1 MRRLRTI
8 LVRMP
13 NLRAALPI
21 LAALLL
27 GVAAPVVPVSAGEIY
42 RWTDARGRLHFSQ
55 DIRHVPPA
63 QRERALRE
71 AKQRPV
77 HDPLQV
83 YDSSGSGSG
92 SSRDTEPVPAA
103 RTTRSARGTMR
114 IPFERHGTLMRVE
127 VLLNG
132 RVRAPFFIDT
142 GASGVSIP
150 WSVAQQLGIQVTDE
164 TPRIDVRTANGIV
177 SEPIVQLRS
186 VQLGPAKV
194 ENLRAAIS
202 GSMDVGLLGGAFFN
216 NYVYQVD
223 AAAGV
228 ITLKPNAHVRGGLNQ
243 TQWRERF
250 DTIREPL
257 ARLEAYL
264 DKGGFTDEGRVRE
277 LEDHREQLRSALDE
291 LEGEANKA
299 DVPRGWR
306 R

>member
-1 MRRLRTI
+1 MRRQRTSLVRTPGLRT
-8 LVRMP
+8 
-13 NLRAALPI
+13 ALP
-21 LAALLL
+21 LL
-27 GVAAPVVPVSAGEIY
+27 GVLALFVAGARAADAEIY
-42 RWTDARGRLHFSQ
+42 RWTDAQGRLHFSQ
-55 DIRHVPPA
+55 DIRQVPPD
-63 QRERALRE
+63 QRERAKQE
-71 AKQRPV
+71 ARQRPE

-83 YDSSGSGSG
+83 YGRGG
-92 SSRDTEPVPAA
+92 SSDAGDDAPAA
-103 RTTRSARGTMR
+103 RSSSALRTRRGTMR

-150 WSVAQQLGIQVTDE
+150 WSVAQQLGLKVTDD
-164 TPRIDVRTANGIV
+164 TPRIEVRTANGIV
-177 SEPIVQLRS
+177 SEPVVQLKT
-186 VQLGPAKV
+186 VQLGPARV

-202 GSMDVGLLGGAFFN
+202 GSMEIGLLGGAFFN

-228 ITLKPNAHVRGGLNQ
+228 ITLKPNVHVRGGMNQ
-243 TQWRERF
+243 NQWRERF

-257 ARLEAYL
+257 MRLEAYL
-264 DKGGFTDEGRVRE
+264 ERGGFTDQGRVRE
-277 LEDHREQLRSALDE
+277 LEAHREQLRAALEE

-299 DVPRGWR
+299 GVPRGWR